1 MKNALG
7 KVGARTHEALLG
19 AMAEALSSIT
29 PADGAGWFVHCG
41 YEVEVRYL

>member
-1 MKNALG
+1 MKNALR

-19 AMAEALSSIT
+19 AMAKALSSIT
-29 PADGAGWFVHCG
+29 PVDAAGWFVHCG